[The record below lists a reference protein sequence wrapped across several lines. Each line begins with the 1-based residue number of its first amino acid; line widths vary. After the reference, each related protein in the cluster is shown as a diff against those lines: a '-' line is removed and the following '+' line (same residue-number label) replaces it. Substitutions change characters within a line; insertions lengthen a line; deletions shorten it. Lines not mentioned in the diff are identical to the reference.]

1 MSSAA
6 KPRLGET
13 YTVTEGN
20 KEEPVREPGAADETV
35 PDESTPGDAASLAA
49 SVLAEEA
56 ARHAEQESSQ
66 VLFPD
71 DLLPGVR
78 SEGISLK
85 KGLAMGGGAATFVV
99 LAILNSLDE
108 LQMAAISVLAP
119 DIRDTFG
126 VSDGTITF
134 IASSSGAF
142 VVLGAIPMGWAADRF
157 KRIPIIGWSSIIFG
171 GMVALSGWA
180 VNAFAF
186 FWARFGVG
194 IAKANTIP
202 VHSSVIADTY
212 PIGIR
217 GRIGAIDK
225 GTGRLLAVTSPI
237 LVGAIAAVA
246 NGPGEIDGW
255 RWTYY
260 LLGIPVAVAAIA
272 AFFLKEP
279 QRGRWEKEDVLEE
292 SFTEDDPL
300 PVSMDAAF
308 SRLMQIKTIKTVVVG
323 FSALGFGLF
332 TAPVLE
338 NLWLEDEFG
347 LESFERGAWGTT
359 AGLATVGALLYVGPK
374 FDRMW
379 RENPTRTLH
388 LVGALIGFSAI
399 FKPIQWAM
407 PTVPLFIGFSI
418 PTLVMLSTAFAMV
431 GPLMQA
437 IVPYRLRGTGT
448 ALITLYIFFVG
459 GTGGG
464 LISFMFADTWGPRIT
479 TLVLTVPS
487 AIIGGW
493 IMYRGGRHVRGDLS
507 LNVQELLDEQDE
519 QRRASGDTEVPA
531 LQINN
536 VDFSYGSVQVLFD
549 VAFEVKK
556 GETLALL
563 GTNGAGKS
571 TILRVISGLGVP
583 QRGVVRLHGRTI
595 TYSSPQLRSRL
606 GIQQLPGGKGV
617 FPDMTVRQNLVMGA
631 YVHRSDKP
639 DVERRIADVLDL
651 FPDLANRQGQRAGSM
666 SGGQQQ
672 MLALARV
679 LLHEPEVLLIDELSL
694 GLAPTVVQDLLAL
707 IGRLQDRG
715 QTIVVVEQSLN
726 VALAIADRAIFL
738 EKGQIRFEGAASEL
752 AERDDLARSVFLG
765 KDGG

>member
-1 MSSAA
+1 MDDDSRVPEDPAA
-6 KPRLGET
+6 GQ
-13 YTVTEGN
+13 VT
-20 KEEPVREPGAADETV
+20 PA
-35 PDESTPGDAASLAA
+35 SAASLAGT
-49 SVLAEEA
+49 VLAEEA
-56 ARHAEQESSQ
+56 ARHADQQSSEI
-66 VLFPD
+66 LFPD
-71 DLLPGVR
+71 DLLPGVK

-108 LQMAAISVLAP
+108 LQHAAIAVLAP

-142 VVLGAIPMGWAADRF
+142 VVLGAIPMGWAADRMR
-157 KRIPIIGWSSIIFG
+157 RIPIIGWASIVFAA
-171 GMVALSGWA
+171 MVTLSGMA
-180 VNAFAF
+180 VNAFSF

-202 VHSSVIADTY
+202 VHSSTIADTY

-225 GTGRLLAVTSPI
+225 GMGRLIAVISPI
-237 LVGAIAAVA
+237 LVGGIAAIA
-246 NGPGEIDGW
+246 NGPGEVDGW
-255 RWTYY
+255 RWAYY
-260 LLGIPVAVAAIA
+260 LLGIPVAMAAMA

-279 QRGRWEKEDVLEE
+279 QRGRWEKEDVLGE

-300 PVSMDAAF
+300 PVSLDAAF
-308 SRLMQIKTIKTVVVG
+308 SRLMRIRTVKSVVVG

-347 LESFERGAWGTT
+347 LESFERGAWAT
-359 AGLATVGALLYVGPK
+359 AAGIFTVLSLVYVGPK
-374 FDRMW
+374 FDRLW

-388 LVGALIGFSAI
+388 MIGALIGFSAV

-407 PTVPLFIGFSI
+407 PTVPLFIAFSI

-431 GPLMQA
+431 GPVMQA
-437 IVPYRLRGTGT
+437 IVPYRLRGSGT
-448 ALITLYIFFVG
+448 ALITLYIFFIG

-464 LISFMFADTWGPRIT
+464 LISFMFADAWGPRVT
-479 TLVLTVPS
+479 TLVLTIPS
-487 AIIGGW
+487 AVIGGW
-493 IMYRGGRHVRGDLS
+493 IMYRSARHVRQDLS
-507 LNVQELLDEQDE
+507 LNVQELFDEQDE
-519 QRRASGDTEVPA
+519 QRRTAGDGEVPA
-531 LQINN
+531 LQLNN
-536 VDFSYGSVQVLFD
+536 IDFSYGPVQVLFD
-549 VAFEVKK
+549 VAFEVRK

-571 TILRVISGLGVP
+571 TILRVISGLGIP
-583 QRGVVRLHGRTI
+583 QRGVVRLGGRTV
-595 TYSSPQLRSRL
+595 TYTSPQLRSRL
-606 GIQQLPGGKGV
+606 GIQQLPGGNGV
-617 FPDMTVRQNLVMGA
+617 FPDMTVHQNLVMGA
-631 YVHRSDKP
+631 YIHRSDGD
-639 DVERRIADVLDL
+639 DVARRISSVLEL
-651 FPDLANRQGQRAGSM
+651 FPDLERRQDQRAGSM

-694 GLAPTVVQDLLAL
+694 GLAPTVVHDLLEL
-707 IGRLQDRG
+707 VERLQERG
-715 QTIVVVEQSLN
+715 QTIILVEQSLN
-726 VALAIADRAIFL
+726 VALSIADRAIFL
-738 EKGQIRFEGAASEL
+738 EKGQVRFEGSAQEL
-752 AERDDLARSVFLG
+752 LERDDMARAVFLG
-765 KDGG
+765 RDGG

>member
-1 MSSAA
+1 MDDDLSDD
-6 KPRLGET
+6 LND
-13 YTVTEGN
+13 V
-20 KEEPVREPGAADETV
+20 
-35 PDESTPGDAASLAA
+35 STGDRSDWGDGGQEDSAASLATT
-49 SVLAEEA
+49 VLAEEA
-56 ARHAEQESSQ
+56 ARHAEGQTDQ

-71 DLLPGVR
+71 DLLPGVK
-78 SEGISLK
+78 SEGISLR
-85 KGLAMGGGAATFVV
+85 KGLAMGGGAATFLV
-99 LAILNSLDE
+99 LMVLNSLDE
-108 LQMAAISVLAP
+108 LQTAAISVLAP

-134 IASSSGAF
+134 IASASGAF
-142 VVLGAIPMGWAADRF
+142 VVLGAIPMGWAADRMR
-157 KRIPIIGWSSIIFG
+157 RIPIIGWSSIVFAA
-171 GMVALSGWA
+171 MVALSGMA

-202 VHSSVIADTY
+202 VHSSTIADTY

-217 GRIGAIDK
+217 GRIGALDK
-225 GTGRLLAVTSPI
+225 GVGRLFAVLSPI
-237 LVGAIAAVA
+237 LVGGIAALA

-255 RWTYY
+255 RWAYY
-260 LLGIPVAVAAIA
+260 LLGIPVAVAALA
-272 AFFLKEP
+272 AFFLREP
-279 QRGRWEKEDVLEE
+279 QRGRWEKEDVLKE

-308 SRLMQIKTIKTVVVG
+308 SRLMQIRTMKTVVVG

-347 LESFERGAWGTT
+347 LESFERGAWATT
-359 AGLATVGALLYVGPK
+359 AGVFTVLALIYVGPK
-374 FDRMW
+374 FDRLW

-388 LVGALIGFSAI
+388 LVGALIGLSAI

-407 PTVPLFIGFSI
+407 PTVPLFIALSI
-418 PTLVMLSTAFAMV
+418 PTQVMLSTAFAMV
-431 GPLMQA
+431 GPLIQA
-437 IVPYRLRGTGT
+437 IVPYRLRGSGT

-464 LISFMFADTWGPRIT
+464 LISFMFADGWGPRVT

-487 AIIGGW
+487 SIIGGW
-493 IMYRGGRHVRGDLS
+493 IMFRGARHVRHDLS

-519 QRRASGDTEVPA
+519 QRRASDPSEVPV
-531 LQINN
+531 LQVNN
-536 VDFSYGSVQVLFD
+536 VDFSYGPVQVLFD
-549 VAFEVKK
+549 VGFEVRR

-571 TILRVISGLGVP
+571 TILRVVSGLGMP
-583 QRGVVRLHGRTI
+583 RRGVVRLNGRTV
-595 TYSSPQLRSRL
+595 TYTSPQLRSRL
-606 GIQQLPGGKGV
+606 GIQQLPGGNGV
-617 FPDMTVRQNLVMGA
+617 FPDMTVRQNLVMGG
-631 YVHRSDKP
+631 YIHRGDRE
-639 DVERRIADVLDL
+639 DVERRIVEVLDL
-651 FPDLANRQGQRAGSM
+651 FPDLADRQGQRAGSM

-679 LLHEPEVLLIDELSL
+679 LLHDPEILLIDELSL

-707 IGRLQDRG
+707 VERLQERG
-715 QTIVVVEQSLN
+715 QTIILVEQSLN
-726 VALAIADRAIFL
+726 VALSVADRAIFL
-738 EKGQIRFEGAASEL
+738 EKGQIRFEGPAREL
-752 AERDDLARSVFLG
+752 LERDDLARAVFLG
-765 KDGG
+765 REGG

>member
-1 MSSAA
+1 MDDDSRVPEDPAA
-6 KPRLGET
+6 GQ
-13 YTVTEGN
+13 VT
-20 KEEPVREPGAADETV
+20 PA
-35 PDESTPGDAASLAA
+35 SAASLAGT
-49 SVLAEEA
+49 VLAEEA
-56 ARHAEQESSQ
+56 ARHADQQSSEI
-66 VLFPD
+66 LFPD
-71 DLLPGVR
+71 DLLPGVK

-108 LQMAAISVLAP
+108 LQHAAIAVLAP

-142 VVLGAIPMGWAADRF
+142 VVLGAIPMGWAADRMR
-157 KRIPIIGWSSIIFG
+157 RIPIIGWASIVFAA
-171 GMVALSGWA
+171 MVTLSGMA
-180 VNAFAF
+180 VNAFSF

-202 VHSSVIADTY
+202 VHSSTIADTY

-225 GTGRLLAVTSPI
+225 GMGRLIAVISPI
-237 LVGAIAAVA
+237 LVGGIAAIA
-246 NGPGEIDGW
+246 NGPGEVDGW
-255 RWTYY
+255 RWAYY
-260 LLGIPVAVAAIA
+260 LLGIPVAIAAIA

-279 QRGRWEKEDVLEE
+279 QRGRWEKEDVLGE

-300 PVSMDAAF
+300 PVSLDAAF
-308 SRLMQIKTIKTVVVG
+308 SRLMRIRTVKSVVVG

-347 LESFERGAWGTT
+347 LESFERGAWAT
-359 AGLATVGALLYVGPK
+359 AAGIFTVLSLVYVGPK
-374 FDRMW
+374 FDRLW

-388 LVGALIGFSAI
+388 MIGALIGFSAV

-407 PTVPLFIGFSI
+407 PTVPLFIAFSI

-431 GPLMQA
+431 GPVMQA
-437 IVPYRLRGTGT
+437 IVPYRLRGSGT
-448 ALITLYIFFVG
+448 ALITLYIFFIG

-464 LISFMFADTWGPRIT
+464 LISFMFADAWGPRVT
-479 TLVLTVPS
+479 TLVLTIPS
-487 AIIGGW
+487 AVIGGW
-493 IMYRGGRHVRGDLS
+493 IMYRSARHVRKDLS
-507 LNVQELLDEQDE
+507 LNVQELFDEQDE
-519 QRRASGDTEVPA
+519 QRRTAGDGEVPA
-531 LQINN
+531 LQLNN
-536 VDFSYGSVQVLFD
+536 IDFSYGPVQVLFD
-549 VAFEVKK
+549 VAFEVRK

-571 TILRVISGLGVP
+571 TILRVISGLGIP
-583 QRGVVRLHGRTI
+583 QRGVVRLGGRTV
-595 TYSSPQLRSRL
+595 TYTSPQLRSRL
-606 GIQQLPGGKGV
+606 GIQQLPGGNGV
-617 FPDMTVRQNLVMGA
+617 FPDMTVHQNLVMGA
-631 YVHRSDKP
+631 YIHRSDGD
-639 DVERRIADVLDL
+639 DVARRISSVLEL
-651 FPDLANRQGQRAGSM
+651 FPDLERRQDQRAGSM

-694 GLAPTVVQDLLAL
+694 GLAPTVVHDLLDL
-707 IGRLQDRG
+707 VERLQERG
-715 QTIVVVEQSLN
+715 QTIILVEQSLN
-726 VALAIADRAIFL
+726 VALSIADRAIFL
-738 EKGQIRFEGAASEL
+738 EKGQVRFEGSAQEL
-752 AERDDLARSVFLG
+752 LERDDMARAVFLG
-765 KDGG
+765 RDGG

>member
-1 MSSAA
+1 MDDDSRI
-6 KPRLGET
+6 P
-13 YTVTEGN
+13 
-20 KEEPVREPGAADETV
+20 EEPAAGQV
-35 PDESTPGDAASLAA
+35 TPASAASLAGT
-49 SVLAEEA
+49 VLAEEA
-56 ARHAEQESSQ
+56 ARHADQQSSEI
-66 VLFPD
+66 LFPD
-71 DLLPGVR
+71 DLLPGVK

-108 LQMAAISVLAP
+108 LQHAAIAVLAP

-142 VVLGAIPMGWAADRF
+142 VVLGAIPMGWAADRMR
-157 KRIPIIGWSSIIFG
+157 RIPIIGWASIVFAA
-171 GMVALSGWA
+171 MVTLSGMA
-180 VNAFAF
+180 VNAFSF

-202 VHSSVIADTY
+202 VHSSTIADTY

-217 GRIGAIDK
+217 GRIGALDK
-225 GTGRLLAVTSPI
+225 GMGRLIAVISPI
-237 LVGAIAAVA
+237 LVGGIAAIA
-246 NGPGEIDGW
+246 NGPGEVDGW
-255 RWTYY
+255 RWAYY
-260 LLGIPVAVAAIA
+260 LLGIPVAMAAIA

-279 QRGRWEKEDVLEE
+279 QRGRWEKEDVLGE

-300 PVSMDAAF
+300 PVSLDAAF
-308 SRLMQIKTIKTVVVG
+308 SRLMRIRTVKSVVVG

-347 LESFERGAWGTT
+347 LESFERGAWAT
-359 AGLATVGALLYVGPK
+359 AAGIFTVLSLVYVGPK
-374 FDRMW
+374 FDRLW

-388 LVGALIGFSAI
+388 MIGALIGFSAV

-407 PTVPLFIGFSI
+407 PTVPLFIAFSI

-431 GPLMQA
+431 GPVMQA
-437 IVPYRLRGTGT
+437 IVPYRLRGSGT
-448 ALITLYIFFVG
+448 ALITLYIFFIG

-464 LISFMFADTWGPRIT
+464 LISFMFADAWGPRVT
-479 TLVLTVPS
+479 TLVLTIPS
-487 AIIGGW
+487 AVIGGW
-493 IMYRGGRHVRGDLS
+493 IMYRSARHVRKDLS
-507 LNVQELLDEQDE
+507 LNVQELFDEQDE
-519 QRRASGDTEVPA
+519 QRRTAGDGEVPA
-531 LQINN
+531 LQLNN
-536 VDFSYGSVQVLFD
+536 IDFSYGPVQVLFD
-549 VAFEVKK
+549 VAFEVRK

-571 TILRVISGLGVP
+571 TILRVISGLGIP
-583 QRGVVRLHGRTI
+583 QRGVVRLGGRTV
-595 TYSSPQLRSRL
+595 TYTSPQLRSRL

-631 YVHRSDKP
+631 YIHRSDGD
-639 DVERRIADVLDL
+639 DVARRITSVLEL
-651 FPDLANRQGQRAGSM
+651 FPDLERRQDQRAGSM

-694 GLAPTVVQDLLAL
+694 GLAPTVVHDLLEL
-707 IGRLQDRG
+707 VERLQERG
-715 QTIVVVEQSLN
+715 QTIILVEQSLN
-726 VALAIADRAIFL
+726 VALSIADRAIFL
-738 EKGQIRFEGAASEL
+738 EKGQVRFEGSAQEL
-752 AERDDLARSVFLG
+752 LERDDMARAVFLG
-765 KDGG
+765 RDGG

>member
-1 MSSAA
+1 MDDDSHVPEDPAT
-6 KPRLGET
+6 GQ
-13 YTVTEGN
+13 VT
-20 KEEPVREPGAADETV
+20 PA
-35 PDESTPGDAASLAA
+35 SAASLAGT
-49 SVLAEEA
+49 VLAEEA
-56 ARHAEQESSQ
+56 ARHADQQSSEI
-66 VLFPD
+66 LFPD
-71 DLLPGVR
+71 DLLPGVK

-108 LQMAAISVLAP
+108 LQHAAIAVLAP

-142 VVLGAIPMGWAADRF
+142 VVLGAIPMGWAADRMR
-157 KRIPIIGWSSIIFG
+157 RIPIIGWASIVFAA
-171 GMVALSGWA
+171 MVTLSGMA
-180 VNAFAF
+180 VNAFSF

-202 VHSSVIADTY
+202 VHSSTIADTY

-225 GTGRLLAVTSPI
+225 GMGRLIAVISPI
-237 LVGAIAAVA
+237 LVGGIAAIA
-246 NGPGEIDGW
+246 NGPGEVDGW
-255 RWTYY
+255 RWAYY
-260 LLGIPVAVAAIA
+260 LLGIPVAMAAIA

-279 QRGRWEKEDVLEE
+279 QRGRWEKEDVLGE

-300 PVSMDAAF
+300 PVSLDAAF
-308 SRLMQIKTIKTVVVG
+308 SRLMRIRTVKSVVVG

-347 LESFERGAWGTT
+347 LESFERGAWAT
-359 AGLATVGALLYVGPK
+359 AAGIFTVLSLVYVGPK
-374 FDRMW
+374 FDRLW

-388 LVGALIGFSAI
+388 MIGALIGFSAV

-407 PTVPLFIGFSI
+407 PTVPLFIAFSI

-431 GPLMQA
+431 GPVMQA
-437 IVPYRLRGTGT
+437 IVPYRLRGSGT
-448 ALITLYIFFVG
+448 ALITLYIFFIG

-464 LISFMFADTWGPRIT
+464 LISFMFADAWGPRVT
-479 TLVLTVPS
+479 TLVLTIPS
-487 AIIGGW
+487 AVIGGW
-493 IMYRGGRHVRGDLS
+493 IMYRSARHVRKDLS
-507 LNVQELLDEQDE
+507 LNVQELFDEQDE
-519 QRRASGDTEVPA
+519 QRRTAGDGEVPA
-531 LQINN
+531 LQLNN
-536 VDFSYGSVQVLFD
+536 IDFSYGPVQVLFD
-549 VAFEVKK
+549 VAFEVRK

-571 TILRVISGLGVP
+571 TILRVISGLGIP
-583 QRGVVRLHGRTI
+583 QRGVVRLGGRTV
-595 TYSSPQLRSRL
+595 TYTSPQLRSRL
-606 GIQQLPGGKGV
+606 GIQQLPGGNGV
-617 FPDMTVRQNLVMGA
+617 FPDMTVHQNLVMGA
-631 YVHRSDKP
+631 YIHRSDSD
-639 DVERRIADVLDL
+639 DVARRITSVLEL
-651 FPDLANRQGQRAGSM
+651 FPDLERRQDQRAGSM

-694 GLAPTVVQDLLAL
+694 GLAPTIVHDLLEL
-707 IGRLQDRG
+707 IERLQERG
-715 QTIVVVEQSLN
+715 QTIILVEQSLN
-726 VALAIADRAIFL
+726 VALSIADRAIFL
-738 EKGQIRFEGAASEL
+738 EKGQVRFEGSAQEL
-752 AERDDLARSVFLG
+752 LERDDMARAVFLG
-765 KDGG
+765 RDGG

>member
-1 MSSAA
+1 MDDDSRI
-6 KPRLGET
+6 P
-13 YTVTEGN
+13 
-20 KEEPVREPGAADETV
+20 EEPAAGQV
-35 PDESTPGDAASLAA
+35 TPASAASLAGT
-49 SVLAEEA
+49 VLAEEA
-56 ARHAEQESSQ
+56 ARHADQQSSEI
-66 VLFPD
+66 LFPD
-71 DLLPGVR
+71 DLLPGVK

-108 LQMAAISVLAP
+108 LQHAAIAVLAP

-142 VVLGAIPMGWAADRF
+142 VVLGAIPMGWAADRMR
-157 KRIPIIGWSSIIFG
+157 RIPIIGWASIVFAA
-171 GMVALSGWA
+171 MVTLSGMA
-180 VNAFAF
+180 VNAFSF

-202 VHSSVIADTY
+202 VHSSTIADTY

-225 GTGRLLAVTSPI
+225 GMGRLIAVISPI
-237 LVGAIAAVA
+237 LVGGIAAIA
-246 NGPGEIDGW
+246 NGPGEVDGW
-255 RWTYY
+255 RWAYY
-260 LLGIPVAVAAIA
+260 LLGIPVAMAAIA

-279 QRGRWEKEDVLEE
+279 QRGRWEKEDVLGE

-300 PVSMDAAF
+300 PVSLDAAF
-308 SRLMQIKTIKTVVVG
+308 SRLMRIRTVKSVVVG

-347 LESFERGAWGTT
+347 LESFERGAWAT
-359 AGLATVGALLYVGPK
+359 AAGIFTVLSLVYVGPK
-374 FDRMW
+374 FDRLW

-388 LVGALIGFSAI
+388 MIGALIGFSAV

-407 PTVPLFIGFSI
+407 PTVPLFIAFSI

-431 GPLMQA
+431 GPVMQA
-437 IVPYRLRGTGT
+437 IVPYRLRGSGT
-448 ALITLYIFFVG
+448 ALITLYIFFIG

-464 LISFMFADTWGPRIT
+464 LISFMFADAWGPRVT
-479 TLVLTVPS
+479 TLVLTIPS
-487 AIIGGW
+487 AVIGGW
-493 IMYRGGRHVRGDLS
+493 IMYRSARHVRKDLS
-507 LNVQELLDEQDE
+507 LNVQELFDEQDE
-519 QRRASGDTEVPA
+519 QRRTAGDGEVPA
-531 LQINN
+531 LQLNN
-536 VDFSYGSVQVLFD
+536 IDFSYGPVQVLFD
-549 VAFEVKK
+549 VAFEVRK

-571 TILRVISGLGVP
+571 TILRVISGLGIP
-583 QRGVVRLHGRTI
+583 QRGVVRLGGRTV
-595 TYSSPQLRSRL
+595 TYTSPQLRSRL
-606 GIQQLPGGKGV
+606 GIQQLPGGNGV
-617 FPDMTVRQNLVMGA
+617 FPDMTVHQNLVMGA
-631 YVHRSDKP
+631 YIHRSDSD
-639 DVERRIADVLDL
+639 DVARRITSVLEL
-651 FPDLANRQGQRAGSM
+651 FPDLERRQDQRAGSM

-694 GLAPTVVQDLLAL
+694 GLAPTIVHDLLEL
-707 IGRLQDRG
+707 IERLQERG
-715 QTIVVVEQSLN
+715 QTIILVEQSLN
-726 VALAIADRAIFL
+726 VALSIADRAIFL
-738 EKGQIRFEGAASEL
+738 EKGQVRFEGSAQEL
-752 AERDDLARSVFLG
+752 LERDDMARAVFLG
-765 KDGG
+765 RDGG

>member
-1 MSSAA
+1 MDDDSHVPEDPAAGQVTSA
-6 KPRLGET
+6 
-13 YTVTEGN
+13 
-20 KEEPVREPGAADETV
+20 
-35 PDESTPGDAASLAA
+35 SAASLAGT
-49 SVLAEEA
+49 VLAEEA
-56 ARHAEQESSQ
+56 ARHADQQSSEI
-66 VLFPD
+66 LFPD
-71 DLLPGVR
+71 DLLPGVK

-108 LQMAAISVLAP
+108 LQHAAIAVLAP

-142 VVLGAIPMGWAADRF
+142 VVLGAIPMGWAADRMR
-157 KRIPIIGWSSIIFG
+157 RIPIIGWASIVFAA
-171 GMVALSGWA
+171 MVTLSGMA
-180 VNAFAF
+180 VNAFSF

-202 VHSSVIADTY
+202 VHSSTIADTY

-225 GTGRLLAVTSPI
+225 GMGRLIAVISPI
-237 LVGAIAAVA
+237 LVGGIAAIA
-246 NGPGEIDGW
+246 NGPGEVDGW
-255 RWTYY
+255 RWAYY
-260 LLGIPVAVAAIA
+260 LLGIPVAMAAIA

-279 QRGRWEKEDVLEE
+279 QRGRWEKEDVLGE

-300 PVSMDAAF
+300 PVSLDAAF
-308 SRLMQIKTIKTVVVG
+308 SRLMRIRTVKSVVVG

-347 LESFERGAWGTT
+347 LESFERGAWAT
-359 AGLATVGALLYVGPK
+359 AAGIFTVLSLVYVGPK
-374 FDRMW
+374 FDRLW

-388 LVGALIGFSAI
+388 MIGALIGFSAV

-407 PTVPLFIGFSI
+407 PTVPLFIAFSI

-431 GPLMQA
+431 GPVMQA
-437 IVPYRLRGTGT
+437 IVPYRLRGSGT
-448 ALITLYIFFVG
+448 ALITLYIFFIG

-464 LISFMFADTWGPRIT
+464 LISFMFADAWGPRVT
-479 TLVLTVPS
+479 TLVLTIPS
-487 AIIGGW
+487 AVIGGW
-493 IMYRGGRHVRGDLS
+493 IMYRSARHVRQDLS
-507 LNVQELLDEQDE
+507 LNVQELFDEQDE
-519 QRRASGDTEVPA
+519 QRRTAGDGEVPA
-531 LQINN
+531 LQLNN
-536 VDFSYGSVQVLFD
+536 IDFSYGPVQVLFD
-549 VAFEVKK
+549 VAFEVRK

-571 TILRVISGLGVP
+571 TILRVISGLGIP
-583 QRGVVRLHGRTI
+583 QRGVVRLGGRTV
-595 TYSSPQLRSRL
+595 TYTSPQLRSRL
-606 GIQQLPGGKGV
+606 GIQQLPGGNGV

-631 YVHRSDKP
+631 YIHRSDSD
-639 DVERRIADVLDL
+639 DVERRITSVLEL
-651 FPDLANRQGQRAGSM
+651 FPDLERRQDQRAGSM

-694 GLAPTVVQDLLAL
+694 GLAPTVVHDLLEL
-707 IGRLQDRG
+707 VERLQERG
-715 QTIVVVEQSLN
+715 QTIILVEQSLN
-726 VALAIADRAIFL
+726 VALSIADRAIFL
-738 EKGQIRFEGAASEL
+738 EKGQVRFEGSAQEL
-752 AERDDLARSVFLG
+752 LERDDMARAVFLG
-765 KDGG
+765 RDGG

>member
-1 MSSAA
+1 MADDG
-6 KPRLGET
+6 RE
-13 YTVTEGN
+13 E
-20 KEEPVREPGAADETV
+20 EEPVNDDGAPVEPVPDETASSGVTALAATV
-35 PDESTPGDAASLAA
+35 PDE
-49 SVLAEEA
+49 EA
-56 ARHAEQESSQ
+56 ARQAEHQSSE
-66 VLFPD
+66 VLFAD
-71 DLLPGVR
+71 DLLPGVK

-99 LAILNSLDE
+99 LMILNSLDE
-108 LQMAAISVLAP
+108 LQTAAIAVLAP

-142 VVLGAIPMGWAADRF
+142 VVLGAIPMGWAADRM
-157 KRIPIIGWSSIIFG
+157 RRVPIIGWASIIFAA
-171 GMVALSGWA
+171 MVTLSGMA
-180 VNAFAF
+180 VNAFSF

-202 VHSSVIADTY
+202 VHSSMIADTY

-225 GTGRLLAVTSPI
+225 GTGRLIAVISPI
-237 LVGAIAAVA
+237 LVGGIAAIA
-246 NGPGEIDGW
+246 NGPGEVDGW

-260 LLGIPVAVAAIA
+260 ILGIPVAIAAIA

-279 QRGRWEKEDVLEE
+279 QRGRWEKEDVLGE

-308 SRLMQIKTIKTVVVG
+308 SRLMRIKTVKSVVVG

-338 NLWLEDEFG
+338 NLWLEGRFG
-347 LESFERGAWGTT
+347 LESFERGAWATV
-359 AGLATVGALLYVGPK
+359 AGLFTVLSLVYVGPK
-374 FDRMW
+374 FDRLW

-388 LVGALIGFSAI
+388 MIGALIGFSAV

-407 PTVPLFIGFSI
+407 PTVPLFIAFSI
-418 PTLVMLSTAFAMV
+418 PTLVMLNTAFAMV
-431 GPLMQA
+431 SPVMQA
-437 IVPYRLRGTGT
+437 IVPYRLRGSGT
-448 ALITLYIFFVG
+448 ALITLYIFFIG

-464 LISFMFADTWGPRIT
+464 LISFMFADSWGPRVT
-479 TLVLTVPS
+479 TLVLTIPS
-487 AIIGGW
+487 AILGGL
-493 IMYRGGRHVRGDLS
+493 IMYRGAKHVRHDLS
-507 LNVQELLDEQDE
+507 LNVQELFDEQDE
-519 QRRASGDTEVPA
+519 QRRTSGDDEIPA
-531 LQINN
+531 LQLNN
-536 VDFSYGSVQVLFD
+536 IDFSYGPVQVLFD

-571 TILRVISGLGVP
+571 TILRVISGLGIP
-583 QRGVVRLHGRTI
+583 ERGVVRLGGRTV
-595 TYSSPQLRSRL
+595 TYTSPQLRSRL

-631 YVHRSDKP
+631 YIHRRDSV
-639 DVERRIADVLDL
+639 DVERRIASVLEL
-651 FPDLANRQGQRAGSM
+651 FPDLERRQGQRANSM

-679 LLHEPEVLLIDELSL
+679 LLHEPEILLIDELSL
-694 GLAPTVVQDLLAL
+694 GLAPTVVQDLLEL
-707 IGRLQDRG
+707 IERLQERG
-715 QTIVVVEQSLN
+715 QTIILVEQSLN
-726 VALAIADRAIFL
+726 VALSIADRAIFL
-738 EKGQIRFEGAASEL
+738 EKGQIRFEGSAQEL
-752 AERDDLARSVFLG
+752 LERDDLARAVFLG
-765 KDGG
+765 RDGG

>member
-1 MSSAA
+1 MADDG
-6 KPRLGET
+6 RE
-13 YTVTEGN
+13 E
-20 KEEPVREPGAADETV
+20 EEPVIADDGAPVEPV
-35 PDESTPGDAASLAA
+35 PDETASSGVTALAA
-49 SVLAEEA
+49 TVLDEEA
-56 ARHAEQESSQ
+56 ARQAEHQSSE
-66 VLFPD
+66 VLFAD
-71 DLLPGVR
+71 DLLPGVK

-99 LAILNSLDE
+99 LMILNSLDE
-108 LQMAAISVLAP
+108 LQTAAIAVLAP

-142 VVLGAIPMGWAADRF
+142 VVLGAIPMGWAADRM
-157 KRIPIIGWSSIIFG
+157 RRVPIIGWASIIFAA
-171 GMVALSGWA
+171 MVTLSGMA
-180 VNAFAF
+180 VNAFSF

-202 VHSSVIADTY
+202 VHSSMIADTY

-225 GTGRLLAVTSPI
+225 GTGRLIAVISPI
-237 LVGAIAAVA
+237 LVGGIAAIA
-246 NGPGEIDGW
+246 NGPGEVDGW
-255 RWTYY
+255 RWAYY
-260 LLGIPVAVAAIA
+260 ILGIPVAIAAIA

-279 QRGRWEKEDVLEE
+279 QRGRWEKEDVLGE

-308 SRLMQIKTIKTVVVG
+308 SRLMRIKTVKSVVVG

-338 NLWLEDEFG
+338 NLWLEDRFG
-347 LESFERGAWGTT
+347 LESFERGAWATA
-359 AGLATVGALLYVGPK
+359 AGLFTVLSLVYVGPK
-374 FDRMW
+374 FDRLW

-388 LVGALIGFSAI
+388 MIGALIGFSAV

-407 PTVPLFIGFSI
+407 PTVPLFIAFSI
-418 PTLVMLSTAFAMV
+418 PTLVMLNTAFAMV
-431 GPLMQA
+431 SPVMQA
-437 IVPYRLRGTGT
+437 IVPYRLRGSGT
-448 ALITLYIFFVG
+448 ALITLYIFFIG

-464 LISFMFADTWGPRIT
+464 LISFMFADSWGPRVT
-479 TLVLTVPS
+479 TLVLTIPS
-487 AIIGGW
+487 AILGGL
-493 IMYRGGRHVRGDLS
+493 IMYRGAKHVRHDLS
-507 LNVQELLDEQDE
+507 LNVQELFDEQDE
-519 QRRASGDTEVPA
+519 QRRTSGDDEIPA
-531 LQINN
+531 LQLNN
-536 VDFSYGSVQVLFD
+536 IDFSYGPVQVLFD

-571 TILRVISGLGVP
+571 TILRVISGLGIP
-583 QRGVVRLHGRTI
+583 ERGVVRLGGRTV
-595 TYSSPQLRSRL
+595 TYTSPQLRSHL

-631 YVHRSDKP
+631 YIHRRDSV
-639 DVERRIADVLDL
+639 DVERRIASVLEL
-651 FPDLANRQGQRAGSM
+651 FPDLERRQGQRANSM

-679 LLHEPEVLLIDELSL
+679 LLHEPEILLIDELSL
-694 GLAPTVVQDLLAL
+694 GLAPTVVQDLLEL
-707 IGRLQDRG
+707 IERLQERG
-715 QTIVVVEQSLN
+715 QTIILVEQSLN
-726 VALAIADRAIFL
+726 VALSIADRAIFL
-738 EKGQIRFEGAASEL
+738 EKGQIRFEGSAQEL
-752 AERDDLARSVFLG
+752 LERDDLARAVFLG
-765 KDGG
+765 RDGG

>member
-1 MSSAA
+1 MDDDSRVPEDPAA
-6 KPRLGET
+6 GQ
-13 YTVTEGN
+13 VT
-20 KEEPVREPGAADETV
+20 PA
-35 PDESTPGDAASLAA
+35 SAASLAGT
-49 SVLAEEA
+49 VLAEEA
-56 ARHAEQESSQ
+56 ARHADQQSSEI
-66 VLFPD
+66 LFPD
-71 DLLPGVR
+71 DLLPGVK

-108 LQMAAISVLAP
+108 LQHAAIAVLAP

-142 VVLGAIPMGWAADRF
+142 VVLGAIPMGWAADRMR
-157 KRIPIIGWSSIIFG
+157 RIPIIGWASIVFAA
-171 GMVALSGWA
+171 MVTLSGMA
-180 VNAFAF
+180 VNAFSF

-202 VHSSVIADTY
+202 VHSSTIADTY

-225 GTGRLLAVTSPI
+225 GMGRLIAVISPI
-237 LVGAIAAVA
+237 LVGGIAAIA
-246 NGPGEIDGW
+246 NGPGEVDGW
-255 RWTYY
+255 RWAYY
-260 LLGIPVAVAAIA
+260 LLGIPVAIAAIA

-279 QRGRWEKEDVLEE
+279 QRGRWEKEDVLGE

-300 PVSMDAAF
+300 PVSLDAAF
-308 SRLMQIKTIKTVVVG
+308 SRLMRIRTVKSVVVG

-347 LESFERGAWGTT
+347 LESFERGAWAT
-359 AGLATVGALLYVGPK
+359 AAGIFTVLSLVYVGPK
-374 FDRMW
+374 FDRLW

-388 LVGALIGFSAI
+388 MIGALIGFSAV

-407 PTVPLFIGFSI
+407 PTVPLFIAFSI

-431 GPLMQA
+431 GPVMQA
-437 IVPYRLRGTGT
+437 IVPYRLRGSGT
-448 ALITLYIFFVG
+448 ALITLYIFFIG

-464 LISFMFADTWGPRIT
+464 LISFMFADAWGPRVT
-479 TLVLTVPS
+479 TLVLTIPS
-487 AIIGGW
+487 AVIGGW
-493 IMYRGGRHVRGDLS
+493 IMYRSARHVRQDLS
-507 LNVQELLDEQDE
+507 LNVQELFDEQDE
-519 QRRASGDTEVPA
+519 QRRTAGDGEVPA
-531 LQINN
+531 LQLNN
-536 VDFSYGSVQVLFD
+536 IDFSYGPVQVLFD
-549 VAFEVKK
+549 VAFEVRK

-571 TILRVISGLGVP
+571 TILRVVSGLGMP
-583 QRGVVRLHGRTI
+583 RRGVVRLNGRTV
-595 TYSSPQLRSRL
+595 TYTSPQLRSRL
-606 GIQQLPGGKGV
+606 GIQQLPGGNGV
-617 FPDMTVRQNLVMGA
+617 FPDMTVRQNLVMGG
-631 YVHRSDKP
+631 YIHRGDRE
-639 DVERRIADVLDL
+639 DVERRIVEVLDL
-651 FPDLANRQGQRAGSM
+651 FPDLADRQGQRAGSM

-679 LLHEPEVLLIDELSL
+679 LLHDPEILLIDELSL

-707 IGRLQDRG
+707 VERLQERG
-715 QTIVVVEQSLN
+715 QTIILVEQSLN
-726 VALAIADRAIFL
+726 VALSVADRAIFL
-738 EKGQIRFEGAASEL
+738 EKGQIRFEGPAREL
-752 AERDDLARSVFLG
+752 LERDDLARAVFLG
-765 KDGG
+765 REGG

>member
-1 MSSAA
+1 MDDDSRI
-6 KPRLGET
+6 P
-13 YTVTEGN
+13 
-20 KEEPVREPGAADETV
+20 EEPAAGQV
-35 PDESTPGDAASLAA
+35 TPASAASLAGT
-49 SVLAEEA
+49 VLAEEA
-56 ARHAEQESSQ
+56 ARHADQQSSEI
-66 VLFPD
+66 LFPD
-71 DLLPGVR
+71 DLLPGVK

-108 LQMAAISVLAP
+108 LQHAAIAVLAP

-142 VVLGAIPMGWAADRF
+142 VVLGAIPMGWAADRMR
-157 KRIPIIGWSSIIFG
+157 RIPIIGWASIVFAA
-171 GMVALSGWA
+171 MVTLSGMA
-180 VNAFAF
+180 VNAFSF

-202 VHSSVIADTY
+202 VHSSTIADTY

-217 GRIGAIDK
+217 GRIGALDK
-225 GTGRLLAVTSPI
+225 GMGRLIAVISPI
-237 LVGAIAAVA
+237 LVGGIAAIA
-246 NGPGEIDGW
+246 NGPGEVDGW
-255 RWTYY
+255 RWAYY
-260 LLGIPVAVAAIA
+260 LLGIPVAMAAIA

-279 QRGRWEKEDVLEE
+279 QRGRWEKEDVLGE

-300 PVSMDAAF
+300 PVSLDAAF
-308 SRLMQIKTIKTVVVG
+308 SRLMRIRTVKSVVVG

-347 LESFERGAWGTT
+347 LESFERGAWAT
-359 AGLATVGALLYVGPK
+359 AAGIFTVLSLVYVGPK
-374 FDRMW
+374 FDRLW

-388 LVGALIGFSAI
+388 MIGALIGFSAV

-407 PTVPLFIGFSI
+407 PTVPLFIAFSI

-431 GPLMQA
+431 GPVMQA
-437 IVPYRLRGTGT
+437 IVPYRLRGSGT
-448 ALITLYIFFVG
+448 ALITLYIFFIG

-464 LISFMFADTWGPRIT
+464 LISFMFADAWGPRVT
-479 TLVLTVPS
+479 TLVLTIPS
-487 AIIGGW
+487 AVIGGW
-493 IMYRGGRHVRGDLS
+493 IMYRSARHVRKDLS
-507 LNVQELLDEQDE
+507 LNVQELFDEQDE
-519 QRRASGDTEVPA
+519 QRRTAGDGEVPA
-531 LQINN
+531 LQLNN
-536 VDFSYGSVQVLFD
+536 IDFSYGPVQVLFD
-549 VAFEVKK
+549 VAFEVRK

-571 TILRVISGLGVP
+571 TILRVISGLGIP
-583 QRGVVRLHGRTI
+583 QRGVVRLGGRTV
-595 TYSSPQLRSRL
+595 TYTSPQLRSRL

-617 FPDMTVRQNLVMGA
+617 FPDMTVHQNLVMGA
-631 YVHRSDKP
+631 YIHRSDSD
-639 DVERRIADVLDL
+639 DVARRITSVLEL
-651 FPDLANRQGQRAGSM
+651 FPDLERRQDQRAGSM

-694 GLAPTVVQDLLAL
+694 GLAPTIVHDLLEL
-707 IGRLQDRG
+707 IERLQERG
-715 QTIVVVEQSLN
+715 QTIILVEQSLN
-726 VALAIADRAIFL
+726 VALSIADRAIFL
-738 EKGQIRFEGAASEL
+738 EKGQVRFEGSAQEL
-752 AERDDLARSVFLG
+752 LERDDMARAVFLG
-765 KDGG
+765 RDGG